1 LLIGDRHFI
10 PPIALLVSL
19 LLAWAK
25 HAVSG
30 LFFQTLGWSDP
41 TKSLGG

>member
-1 LLIGDRHFI
+1 LLIDDRHLI
-10 PPIALLVSL
+10 PPIGLLVSL
-19 LLAWAK
+19 LLARAK